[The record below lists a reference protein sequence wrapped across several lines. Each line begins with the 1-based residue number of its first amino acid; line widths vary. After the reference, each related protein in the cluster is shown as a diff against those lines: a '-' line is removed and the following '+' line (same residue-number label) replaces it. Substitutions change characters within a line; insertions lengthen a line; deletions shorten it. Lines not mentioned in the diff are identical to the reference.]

1 MKRGIVLILAVA
13 CAALAGCRRSGS
25 QYFSSGEVFA
35 AEDEAAGTSI
45 SSLFPA
51 EVDSIEVT
59 FDFYPSEV
67 TRVLNTDEIAAV
79 TEWAL
84 ALEVEQAPLD
94 ETETPNNYAG
104 GAAWHFNVNNG
115 ELTLSYAD
123 YGEGAIFINNEWY
136 AVKRPSDPP
145 VNEYSFS

>member
-1 MKRGIVLILAVA
+1 MKRLILLILAMA
-13 CAALAGCRRSGS
+13 CAALAGCGRSGA
-25 QYFSSGEVFA
+25 QDFSSVEVIA
-35 AEDEAAGTSI
+35 AEDEATGTSI
-45 SSLFPA
+45 SPLFPA
-51 EVDSIEVT
+51 EVNSIEVT

-67 TRVLNTDEIAAV
+67 TRALNADEIAAV
-79 TEWAL
+79 AEWAL